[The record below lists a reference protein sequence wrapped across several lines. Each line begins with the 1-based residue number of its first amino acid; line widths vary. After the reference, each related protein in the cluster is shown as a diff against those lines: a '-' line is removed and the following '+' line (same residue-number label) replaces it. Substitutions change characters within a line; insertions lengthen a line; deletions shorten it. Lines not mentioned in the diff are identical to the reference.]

1 MYSVSGCCCP
11 FALVIAVFITLRS
24 LPLSSRASSMCCMS
38 FSHVASAS
46 SASSASS
53 ISGAALAS
61 VASFAVKNSAM
72 YSCGGVAVY
81 NRYVVISLFGSC
93 VGRCA
98 SVIFHCVVFMFFI
111 SSGVGVRG
119 V

>member
-24 LPLSSRASSMCCMS
+24 LPLSSMCCMS
-38 FSHVASAS
+38 FSHVARAS
-46 SASSASS
+46 SSASS